1 MKKEIRRIND
11 GKMAEGVC
19 GGIAKYFDID
29 VSIVRFVWLLL
40 CLSGGIGIWLY
51 LIFAIAMPQEPKHR
65 EENKHENDSNA

>member
-1 MKKEIRRIND
+1 MGTDYLCGRYGKPGFLND

-40 CLSGGIGIWLY
+40 CLAGGVGIWLY
-51 LIFAIAMPQEPKHR
+51 LIFAIAMPQEPKH
-65 EENKHENDSNA
+65 K